1 MKDSAILSL
10 EHLLLILASLW
21 NPRQSICSRI
31 CLTLAIVDSEMV
43 SRELLGPTD
52 LSGAQALRIHE
63 TTEVIVV
70 RKDKNLMFATFQVV
84 TPRLEGFDDSQKLTV
99 VGLVSCFRWNHFPRK
114 EGYWMPL
121 AQIGLS
127 DYPIRTSF
135 GS

>member
-1 MKDSAILSL
+1 MIL
-10 EHLLLILASLW
+10 
-21 NPRQSICSRI
+21 
-31 CLTLAIVDSEMV
+31 
-43 SRELLGPTD
+43 RELLGPTD

-63 TTEVIVV
+63 STEVIVV
-70 RKDKNLMFATFQVV
+70 RKDENLMLAAFQVV

-99 VGLVSCFRWNHFPRK
+99 VGLVSCFRRNHFPRK

-127 DYPIRTSF
+127 DYPIRTSS